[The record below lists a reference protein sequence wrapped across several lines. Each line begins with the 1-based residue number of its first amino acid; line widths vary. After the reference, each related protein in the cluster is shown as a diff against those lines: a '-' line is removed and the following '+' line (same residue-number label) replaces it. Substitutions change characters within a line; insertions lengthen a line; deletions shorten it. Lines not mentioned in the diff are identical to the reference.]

1 MKAFSRTKVG
11 VLGGGQLGRMLIQ
24 SGINFD
30 IQFKMLDSDAQAP
43 CAQIAQ
49 EFVHGSLM
57 DFKTVVKF
65 GQELDVLTIEIEK
78 VNADALEELEK
89 QGKKVFPQSHIIRM
103 IQDKRLQK
111 QFYKDNKI
119 PTSDFVL
126 IDSLKEL
133 DNYSNWLPAVQKL
146 GRDGYDGRGVQMMR
160 TPSDFKKG
168 FEEPSLL
175 EKMVEMEKEIA
186 IIVSRNEAGEIKTF
200 PAVEL
205 VYHPEHNLVDY
216 LISPADIPAEIEQ
229 KAKEI
234 TIDLVEKLSF
244 VGILAVELFWAKSGE
259 ILVNEIAPRPHN
271 SGHQTIEGNYTSQ
284 YEQHLRAILNLPLGN
299 TEIRQVSAMIN
310 ILGEEGYT
318 GKAKYVGMD
327 EILKMEGVYPHL
339 YGKEITKPFRK
350 MGHVTILGKNR
361 EDVSQKIEHIRNN
374 LKVISQ

>member
-133 DNYSNWLPAVQKL
+133 DNYSDWLPAVQKL

>member
-1 MKAFSRTKVG
+1 MKAFSRKRVG

-30 IQFKMLDSDAQAP
+30 IQFKMLDSDEQAP

-57 DFKTVVKF
+57 DFDTVVEF
-65 GQELDVLTIEIEK
+65 GKNVDVLTIEIEK

-111 QFYKDNKI
+111 QFYRDNEI
-119 PTSDFVL
+119 PTCHFVL
-126 IDSLKEL
+126 IDSLNEL
-133 DNYSNWLPAVQKL
+133 GNYEDWLPAVQKL
-146 GRDGYDGRGVQMMR
+146 GRDGYDGRGVQMMK
-160 TPSDFKKG
+160 TKSDFKKG
-168 FEEPSLL
+168 FEQPSLL

-186 IIVSRNEAGEIKTF
+186 IIVSRNEDGEIRTF

-216 LISPADIPAEIEQ
+216 LVSPADIPTEIEQ
-229 KAKEI
+229 RAKEI
-234 TIDLVEKLSF
+234 TIDLVQKLSF
-244 VGILAVELFWAKSGE
+244 VGILAMEMFWAKSGE

-299 TEIRQVSAMIN
+299 TEIRQTSAMIN
-310 ILGEEGYT
+310 ILGEDGYT
-318 GKAKYVGMD
+318 GKAKYVGMED
-327 EILKMEGVYPHL
+327 VLKIDGVYPHL

-350 MGHVTILGKNR
+350 MGHVTILGNSR
-361 EDVSQKIEHIRNN
+361 EDVSKKIEQVRNS
-374 LKVISQ
+374 LKVISE